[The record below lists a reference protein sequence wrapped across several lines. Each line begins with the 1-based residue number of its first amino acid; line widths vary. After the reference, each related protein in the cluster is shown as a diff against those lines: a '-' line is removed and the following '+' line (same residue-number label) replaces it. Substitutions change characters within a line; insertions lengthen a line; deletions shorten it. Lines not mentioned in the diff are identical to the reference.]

1 MGANFQRSRGE
12 LLKQAIE
19 EERSKWEQAAREE
32 HQKNQDEWTQ
42 VAKERFQK
50 KIDELVR
57 EQQQEK
63 EEWESLNRQKEEKY
77 SQLLSRYQQEQE
89 AFKRNEELREKM
101 KREAA
106 QEKREWEEQKKTWEK
121 GLSTKDQ
128 RISKLE
134 DEYITVAQERTAH
147 LERLSELRMALD
159 KEQKDRRQSLQNLKQ
174 TMDQER
180 AVRQESME
188 KAQEAIVRT
197 ENEKQQWENLYQEE
211 KERRYREQEKF
222 QRQLEAYDNIIPE
235 RTRPTGILTGTIP
248 QSRRSFESEEKR
260 KGREAAISEV
270 ETMENNTFRNDSSM
284 QSPESGE
291 WDYFMRL
298 EGETRQEYRRGVRSA
313 STPLEET
320 RTLPSLEVTA
330 VGNDY
335 FCENCS
341 KKHGPPM
348 CPCPIC
354 ETRGHSAEVCPVKDV
369 PESENLNNQDRA
381 KNINNWSLCVF
392 CETRHQGR
400 CPCEH
405 CNSLGH
411 IFMNCPEYK
420 LKMQQKPESE
430 PRRRGRNQVT
440 PDKERRNTEREMLC
454 GKCSTRH
461 PVQGPCNMSISDRSL
476 RCPHCGG
483 TTRDHL
489 RGCKESRGLKEVCYT
504 CRRPGHSARE
514 CPKCNYCG
522 GYGHKT
528 KDCQEREERCQKCG
542 SEDHQ
547 TEFCRKHQK
556 FVEAYSEIQKKDPIP
571 SIDDS
576 VYSPEYN
583 QEELKRQYE
592 KLREDQ
598 ARLRSLT
605 PQRKVEERPELKPK
619 VLAERKINPDL
630 PRDRWTP
637 YRDDRMYP
645 IIEGTETPNLPTKIK
660 QPASSLPRKVSTLE
674 RRRGMAGG
682 SGGPPDDDPGDADGE
697 DEGEN
702 RNDENRRPN
711 QERSGQSQG
720 ERTGGASGAPGGGG
734 GDGSD
739 PDQPSDYDTDEENR
753 GRGQR
758 GRPGPRGYPGTP
770 GPVGPTGPLGPIGP
784 PGPPG
789 PQGPPGA
796 PTPTIRGSALNSAL
810 DTSAIERSF
819 ERYGAVISN
828 AVAGQNYIS
837 DLLRNQLNASLV
849 NQDQQTITMQQIAAE
864 SQRRGYD
871 RFFAAVPIFD
881 GTDPDMFDG
890 WVEKLE
896 TACRISR
903 RDIREEAICYSGG
916 PVRQMIMTMPDD
928 STWADIKA
936 EIMRNFSSKKTRI
949 HAAALLTVF
958 RKQKVNENLRN
969 YIEEYSRILLQA
981 TGKVPA
987 QEFDVERKLHF
998 LRRLKNSRMTNKI
1011 IRLEQFKEY
1020 DTFSLVDC
1028 MTKAIELEEEYQTGE
1043 VVGDDVTQIM
1053 SILNEEVNEVT
1064 VGKSNT
1070 APGAPQGY
1078 NPCYRCGAVGH
1089 FANQCPQ
1096 AGGNQRNPNNPAPLG
1111 AQQGYNP
1118 CYKCGAVGHFAK
1130 ECPQETNTGAQYEQ
1144 PQQVVG
1150 SITHTMEAKSPVTD
1164 KSLNDFFYKNMK
1176 NTEKYRWKATVSRAK
1191 LKKTRQ
1197 ELEDIKNTKVVTTT
1211 TAKTTPATT
1220 TGDTSVKKTVTFVK
1234 GAGTGRRQN
1243 TSRSN
1248 PTNTK
1253 TSSTRTNPKTTG
1265 NMNPKVVIKK
1275 EPVSITEIEEEEVEQ
1290 TDSEGCDTDTMAG
1303 MDTDGSPE
1311 QTEGEEEEDQE

>member
-1 MGANFQRSRGE
+1 
-12 LLKQAIE
+12 
-19 EERSKWEQAAREE
+19 
-32 HQKNQDEWTQ
+32 
-42 VAKERFQK
+42 
-50 KIDELVR
+50 
-57 EQQQEK
+57 
-63 EEWESLNRQKEEKY
+63 
-77 SQLLSRYQQEQE
+77 
-89 AFKRNEELREKM
+89 
-101 KREAA
+101 
-106 QEKREWEEQKKTWEK
+106 
-121 GLSTKDQ
+121 
-128 RISKLE
+128 
-134 DEYITVAQERTAH
+134 
-147 LERLSELRMALD
+147 
-159 KEQKDRRQSLQNLKQ
+159 
-174 TMDQER
+174 
-180 AVRQESME
+180 
-188 KAQEAIVRT
+188 
-197 ENEKQQWENLYQEE
+197 
-211 KERRYREQEKF
+211 
-222 QRQLEAYDNIIPE
+222 
-235 RTRPTGILTGTIP
+235 
-248 QSRRSFESEEKR
+248 
-260 KGREAAISEV
+260 
-270 ETMENNTFRNDSSM
+270 
-284 QSPESGE
+284 
-291 WDYFMRL
+291 
-298 EGETRQEYRRGVRSA
+298 
-313 STPLEET
+313 
-320 RTLPSLEVTA
+320 
-330 VGNDY
+330 
-335 FCENCS
+335 
-341 KKHGPPM
+341 
-348 CPCPIC
+348 
-354 ETRGHSAEVCPVKDV
+354 
-369 PESENLNNQDRA
+369 
-381 KNINNWSLCVF
+381 
-392 CETRHQGR
+392 
-400 CPCEH
+400 
-405 CNSLGH
+405 
-411 IFMNCPEYK
+411 
-420 LKMQQKPESE
+420 
-430 PRRRGRNQVT
+430 
-440 PDKERRNTEREMLC
+440 
-454 GKCSTRH
+454 
-461 PVQGPCNMSISDRSL
+461 
-476 RCPHCGG
+476 
-483 TTRDHL
+483 
-489 RGCKESRGLKEVCYT
+489 
-504 CRRPGHSARE
+504 
-514 CPKCNYCG
+514 
-522 GYGHKT
+522 
-528 KDCQEREERCQKCG
+528 
-542 SEDHQ
+542 
-547 TEFCRKHQK
+547 
-556 FVEAYSEIQKKDPIP
+556 
-571 SIDDS
+571 
-576 VYSPEYN
+576 
-583 QEELKRQYE
+583 
-592 KLREDQ
+592 
-598 ARLRSLT
+598 
-605 PQRKVEERPELKPK
+605 
-619 VLAERKINPDL
+619 
-630 PRDRWTP
+630 
-637 YRDDRMYP
+637 
-645 IIEGTETPNLPTKIK
+645 
-660 QPASSLPRKVSTLE
+660 
-674 RRRGMAGG
+674 MAGG
-682 SGGPPDDDPGDADGE
+682 SGGPPDDDPEDADGE

-734 GDGSD
+734 GDGSG

-758 GRPGPRGYPGTP
+758 GRPGPRGYPGVP

-796 PTPTIRGSALNSAL
+796 PTPVIGGSALNSAL

-864 SQRRGYD
+864 SQKRGYD
-871 RFFAAVPIFD
+871 RFFTAVPIFD

-1053 SILNEEVNEVT
+1053 SILNEEVSEVT
-1064 VGKSNT
+1064 VGKSNA

-1130 ECPQETNTGAQYEQ
+1130 ECPQETNTGAQYEP

-1176 NTEKYRWKATVSRAK
+1176 NTEKY
-1191 LKKTRQ
+1191 
-1197 ELEDIKNTKVVTTT
+1197 
-1211 TAKTTPATT
+1211 
-1220 TGDTSVKKTVTFVK
+1220 
-1234 GAGTGRRQN
+1234 
-1243 TSRSN
+1243 
-1248 PTNTK
+1248 
-1253 TSSTRTNPKTTG
+1253 
-1265 NMNPKVVIKK
+1265 
-1275 EPVSITEIEEEEVEQ
+1275 
-1290 TDSEGCDTDTMAG
+1290 
-1303 MDTDGSPE
+1303 
-1311 QTEGEEEEDQE
+1311 